1 MPLHRIATGS
11 LVALAAMLFAAAL
24 LFGGRGEALH
34 IVRTEPTPTVE
45 VAGLAAPDVPAARAE
60 RADLDRLAGTSLT
73 LLLLASVT
81 VLTVLLGVVASEN
94 LARQG
99 RRVIEVM
106 LGAPPAWLVGR
117 AVRRWGR
124 RIAVGL
130 GLGSVLC
137 AAAALVLMS
146 TAPPGTFFALPVAWP
161 VVFTALVV
169 TAVALAIGVLPVAV
183 LYRRDRPLQGQAES
197 QHNTDP
203 RPRQFG
209 RVVLITVQLCV
220 SVAVL
225 TGSGLLLLSDSA
237 GVAGFTADGG
247 GGSDDRDAVVA
258 LLSPNGDA
266 FRQPD
271 RRAALF
277 EAALIALRDVPGL
290 AAESLATPGA
300 WIGRGPEVRALN
312 ECGRC
317 STGGMPHPIH
327 ATRVRRHAVMPGF
340 FAERGFAFVAG
351 GGFASDGLRPEASAE
366 ASIQPGREVPGQV
379 VINEAYARAH
389 FRDPPVVGRTVAI
402 GGIAAGWHE
411 VVGVVSDRSTGG
423 LGASGSPYSV
433 YYSAADY
440 PPAQMELVVS
450 VVAAADPEWDLEDSL
465 DVVRAALG
473 SFSEDDLILESVKAA
488 ADELQRV
495 YGTAG
500 WLGSGGRGAGLI
512 AAVAA
517 LVGMIGT
524 LGTHVRARRREMGIR
539 SALGAEPR
547 ALYRM
552 VLGEALRIGGIGV
565 GVGLWLTT
573 LVVGV
578 LGPPGVRIFSAP
590 LFLLVAVVFIVA
602 AVGAARPSARIAASA
617 DPRSVM
623 DGQGQV

>member
-60 RADLDRLAGTSLT
+60 RSDLDRLAGTSVT
-73 LLLLASVT
+73 LLLLASTT
-81 VLTVLLGVVASEN
+81 VLAVLLGAIASEN
-94 LARQG
+94 LLRQG

-117 AVRRWGR
+117 AARRWGR
-124 RIAVGL
+124 RVVVGL
-130 GLGSVLC
+130 ALGAATC
-137 AAAALVLMS
+137 AAAAVVLTS
-146 TAPPGTFFALPVAWP
+146 AAPPGTLFSRPAGWPAISAAVVVAA
-161 VVFTALVV
+161 VV
-169 TAVALAIGVLPVAV
+169 LAIGVLPVAG
-183 LYRRDRPLQGQAES
+183 LYRRDRSLHGRAES
-197 QHNTDP
+197 RHNTDP

-225 TGSGLLLLSDSA
+225 TGSGLLLLSDSS
-237 GVAGFTADGG
+237 GVSRVAGEGGEGSVADF
-247 GGSDDRDAVVA
+247 AVVG
-258 LLSPNGDA
+258 LLSPTGDA
-266 FRQPD
+266 ARDPD
-271 RRAALF
+271 RRADLF
-277 EAALIALRDVPGL
+277 EAAAVALRDAPGL
-290 AAESLATPGA
+290 AAESLGTPGA

-317 STGGMPHPIH
+317 STGGLPHPIH
-327 ATRVRRHAVMPGF
+327 AAQVKQHTVMPGF
-340 FAERGFAFVAG
+340 FAERGLAFVAG
-351 GGFASDGLRPEASAE
+351 GGFAPGEPG
-366 ASIQPGREVPGQV
+366 PGRV

-389 FRDPPVVGRTVAI
+389 FQDPPVVGRSVTI
-402 GGIAAGWHE
+402 GGLGGPSHE
-411 VVGVVSDRSTGG
+411 VAGVVRDVPRGG

-433 YYSAADY
+433 YYSALQH
-440 PPAQMELVVS
+440 PPAQIELVAS
-450 VVAAADPEWDLEDSL
+450 VEAAAGPEWDLEDSL
-465 DVVRAALG
+465 EVVRAALG
-473 SFSEDDLILESVKAA
+473 SLP
-488 ADELQRV
+488 ADELAIGSFRAAEDELRRV
-495 YGTAG
+495 LGTAG
-500 WLGSGGRGAGLI
+500 WLGSGGRAAGLI

-517 LVGMIGT
+517 LAGMIGT

-552 VLGEALRIGGIGV
+552 VLGEALRIGGVGV
-565 GVGLWLTT
+565 GLGLWLTT

-578 LGPPGVRIFSAP
+578 LGPPGVRVFSAP
-590 LFLLVAVVFIVA
+590 LFLLVGVVFVVA
-602 AVGAARPSARIAASA
+602 AVGAAGPSARIAASA

-623 DGQGQV
+623 DGQVPG